1 MDISTHVVKKI
12 HQLSSAVKLN
22 LQKLLNL
29 TQLALSTLNKTLFN
43 IFLKFKLGKYFSL
56 GPLTNYLE
64 LDLIFCM
71 LKFGTNFN
79 LEPLTKIYIVEN
91 QLRLT

>member
-1 MDISTHVVKKI
+1 MDLSTHVVKKK
-12 HQLSSAVKLN
+12 LSAVISCQSAVKLN

-29 TQLALSTLNKTLFN
+29 TQFAPSTLNKTLFN
-43 IFLKFKLGKYFSL
+43 TFLKFKLGKYFSL

-79 LEPLTKIYIVEN
+79 FEPLNKT
-91 QLRLT
+91 